1 MKYREDPIILDP
13 RNKNLGARLIINLE
27 KLYLSLKKLDL
38 KDSKIENYSIF
49 NLKFLSQINFSKTKF
64 NAFISFN
71 NILNKKY
78 YDNIRINAF
87 GSRYYEPA
95 PGFNI
100 MFGIRK

>member
-1 MKYREDPIILDP
+1 MITAADLFSNAFIILSG
-13 RNKNLGARLIINLE
+13 R
-27 KLYLSLKKLDL
+27 S
-38 KDSKIENYSIF
+38 S
-49 NLKFLSQINFSKTKF
+49 SKTKF
-64 NAFISFN
+64 NAFISLN

-78 YDNIRINAF
+78 FDNIRINAF

>member
-1 MKYREDPIILDP
+1 ML
-13 RNKNLGARLIINLE
+13 NC
-27 KLYLSLKKLDL
+27 KLTGDIYADNFNN
-38 KDSKIENYSIF
+38 SKIENYSIF